1 MHKSVLMQ
9 EVLDGLK
16 VIPDGI
22 YIDATYGRG
31 GHSQAIL
38 NALNQDGMLLAIDKD
53 LTAIADG
60 KARFANDPRI
70 QFVHGSFNQIALFAE
85 QREILGRVN
94 GILMD
99 LGVSSPQL
107 DDAQRG
113 FSFMQQGPL
122 DMRMDVTQPLSAE
135 IFVNQA
141 SESEMVR
148 VFREYGEERFAG
160 RIAKAI
166 VRARQESPIQTT
178 LVLADIVK
186 QANPKWE
193 KHKHPATR
201 VFQAIR
207 IHVNQEL
214 KDLSDAL
221 MKSIDVLAPGGRL
234 AVISF
239 HSLEDRLVKQ
249 FMRKQSQGETLP
261 HHLPIKASEI
271 KKTFQC
277 IGRAILP
284 SEAEVLENSRAR
296 SAVLRIG
303 EKLS

>member
-1 MHKSVLMQ
+1 MHKPVLMQ
-9 EVLDGLK
+9 EVLEGLRI
-16 VIPDGI
+16 IPNGI
-22 YIDATYGRG
+22 YVDCTFGRG

-38 NALNQDGMLLAIDKD
+38 NALNQDGLLIAIDKD
-53 LTAIADG
+53 LTAIAHGEAQFATD
-60 KARFANDPRI
+60 KRIRFI
-70 QFVHGSFNQIALFAE
+70 HGSFSKIAEVAKQFDVV
-85 QREILGRVN
+85 GRID

-107 DDAQRG
+107 DDPERG

-135 IFVNQA
+135 VFVNQA
-141 SESEMVR
+141 QESEMVR
-148 VFREYGEERFAG
+148 VFKEYGEERFAG
-160 RIAKAI
+160 RIARAI
-166 VRARQESPIQTT
+166 VRAREDEPIRTT
-178 LVLADIVK
+178 LVLAEIVK

-207 IHVNQEL
+207 IHVNHEL
-214 KDLSDAL
+214 DDLAQSL
-221 MKSIDVLAPGGRL
+221 QQCVDVLATNGRL

-239 HSLEDRLVKQ
+239 HSLEDRLVKH
-249 FMRKQSQGETLP
+249 FMRKQTQGEQP
-261 HHLPIKASEI
+261 PRGVPIKASAI
-271 KKTFQC
+271 CKTFHC
-277 IGRAILP
+277 IGKAILP
-284 SEAEVLENSRAR
+284 SEKEVVENSRAR